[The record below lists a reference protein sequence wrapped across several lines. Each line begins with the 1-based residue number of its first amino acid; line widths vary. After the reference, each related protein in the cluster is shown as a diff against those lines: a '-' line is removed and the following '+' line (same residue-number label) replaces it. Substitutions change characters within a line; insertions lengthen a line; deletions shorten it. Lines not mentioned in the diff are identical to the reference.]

1 MIILSIIVPCYNS
14 ERFVANTIEMLLQQD
29 FSSCELIL
37 VNDGST
43 DNTLSILR
51 KYESFED
58 SIFVIDQPN
67 QGVSVA
73 RNTGLFSAK
82 GKYIYFLDS
91 DDTLTDGSL
100 DYFKQTIT
108 QHPDCRMFAFGYEAR
123 RNGRRVKSYVF
134 HSFDTQ
140 EMSGWIL
147 TRNFLNKKLRVNICS
162 SIYERHFLLDHGFC
176 FRKGVKIG
184 EDLLFFL
191 QVMMK
196 EEKVY
201 YSARFSFV
209 YQLRDDSLMQG
220 YRSYSKEYYNNLIYL
235 RELLIPIAA
244 KNKSIR
250 KHINFFL
257 SLFYLLNL
265 RYYLRSDMKSKEIN
279 ALFIADGRIRYKR
292 NYSGN
297 IVYWLLLKLSMF
309 IPVKM
314 ILKIWK

>member
-1 MIILSIIVPCYNS
+1 
-14 ERFVANTIEMLLQQD
+14 
-29 FSSCELIL
+29 
-37 VNDGST
+37 
-43 DNTLSILR
+43 
-51 KYESFED
+51 
-58 SIFVIDQPN
+58 
-67 QGVSVA
+67 
-73 RNTGLFSAK
+73 
-82 GKYIYFLDS
+82 
-91 DDTLTDGSL
+91 
-100 DYFKQTIT
+100 
-108 QHPDCRMFAFGYEAR
+108 
-123 RNGRRVKSYVF
+123 
-134 HSFDTQ
+134 
-140 EMSGWIL
+140 
-147 TRNFLNKKLRVNICS
+147 
-162 SIYERHFLLDHGFC
+162 LLDHGFC

-196 EEKVY
+196 AEKVY
-201 YSARFSFV
+201 YSARLSFV
-209 YQLRDDSLMQG
+209 YQLRDDSVMQG